1 MTLDVQLHLVD
12 SIEEVMNLKRWM
24 SQSHPFLAVDTETE
38 GLQWFRH
45 HPRMLQIGDSR
56 EAWSIPWHLWGGA
69 ILEVLRDYRGDLVMH
84 NLPFDLMMFERWA
97 GVKLPRH
104 RMHDT
109 RIQAHLLEPHK
120 PTGLKAVAER
130 WVDREAAR
138 SQHVLREA
146 MKLHGWGWD
155 TVPLDFQP
163 YWVYAGMDCILT
175 SRVHEHH
182 HPILRTECP
191 NALDLEMA
199 TSFVLIDMMWRGV
212 AVDLEY
218 TRSKL
223 YDFRRYVDEASTWT
237 EREFGVKAGSDV
249 AVIERLQ
256 RDIPESVYQFTK
268 LTKKTRRLSLDR
280 DVLEEVVAATHHPL
294 AEVVLQRRR
303 IQRVC
308 SAYLDKFIELSVDG
322 RIHPNFNPTKHK
334 GDEED
339 PESGYG
345 AKTGRMS
352 VSDPPIQQ
360 LPRKSNDNPVANA
373 VRQCVRASPGRTFV
387 MCDFDQIEF
396 RIYAH
401 LCQDPGLIAAFGEG
415 DFFVNMAREI
425 FNDPTIEKSDPRRQ
439 PTKNGGY
446 AKIYGS
452 GIAKFAKTVGTDVS
466 NAQGFMDRMDS
477 IYPGMNAFNHH
488 VETVARNRE
497 RDEGVAYVRSLLTRR
512 RYINDDGRYY
522 ALVNYLIQGMAAEV
536 LKMKC
541 IEMQQAGLGEYL
553 VLLCHDE
560 TVLDAPTEQ
569 LSEIA
574 GATQGVME
582 DPDLFSVALTAS
594 TDFGPNWG
602 SKS

>member
-1 MTLDVQLHLVD
+1 MTLDVNLHLVD
-12 SIEEVMNLKRWM
+12 SIDEVGELKRWM
-24 SQSHPFLAVDTETE
+24 SQNHPYLAVDIETE
-38 GLQWFRH
+38 GLQWYRH
-45 HPRMLQIGDSR
+45 RPRLLQIGNAH
-56 EAWSIPWHLWGGA
+56 EAWALPWHLWGGA
-69 ILEVLRDYRGDLVMH
+69 ILEVLREYRGEIVMH
-84 NLPFDLMMFERWA
+84 NLPFDLMMFEKWA

-109 RIQAHLLEPHK
+109 RIEAHLLEPHK

-130 WVDREAAR
+130 WVDKQAAQ
-138 SQHVLREA
+138 SQRILRDA
-146 MKLHGWGWD
+146 MRLHGWGWD

-163 YWVYAGMDCILT
+163 YWVYACMDPILT
-175 SRVHEHH
+175 ARVHEHH
-182 HPILRTECP
+182 YPILRQQCP

-212 AVDLEY
+212 TVDLDY
-218 TRSKL
+218 TAKKL
-223 YDFRRYVDEASTWT
+223 TEFRRYVDQASRWCLDNYGF
-237 EREFGVKAGSDV
+237 EAGSDV
-249 AVIERLQ
+249 RVIDRLQ
-256 RDIPESVYQFTK
+256 RDIPDSTYTFTK
-268 LTKKTRRLSLDR
+268 TTKKTGRLSLDK
-280 DVLEEVVAATHHPL
+280 DVLLEVVAATHHPL

-308 SAYLDKFIELSVDG
+308 SAYLSKFLELAVDG

-352 VSDPPIQQ
+352 VSDPPLQQ

-373 VRQCVRASPGRTFV
+373 VRRCITASPGRTLV

-401 LCQDPGLIAAFGEG
+401 LTRDPGLIRAFGEG

-425 FNDPTIEKSDPRRQ
+425 FADPTIEKSDPRRQ
-439 PTKNGGY
+439 PTKNAGY

-452 GIAKFAKTVGTDVS
+452 GIPKFAKTAGIDVRS
-466 NAQGFMDRMDS
+466 AADFMGRMDAL
-477 IYPGMNAFNHH
+477 YPGMETFNRQ
-488 VETVARNRE
+488 VEQIARDRE
-497 RDEGVAYVRSLLTRR
+497 AQEGTAYVLSQLTRR
-512 RYINDDGRYY
+512 RFINDDGRYY

-536 LKMKC
+536 LKMKNV
-541 IEMQQAGLGEYL
+541 ELQSAGLGEYL
-553 VLLCHDE
+553 VLDCHDE
-560 TVLDAPTEQ
+560 AVMDAPDEH
-569 LSEIA
+569 LAEVA
-574 GATQGVME
+574 GGTQGVME
-582 DPDLFSVALTAS
+582 DPDLFSVPLTAS

-602 SKS
+602 SKT